1 MSTIQKGKQRTEV
14 PFRVDIVGS
23 FLRPETIKRARVQ
36 YQNNEISA
44 DELRKVEDT
53 EIARVVK
60 KQKAVGLKGVTDGEF
75 RRSWWHLDFMW
86 GLEGVTKKVSP
97 VGYLF
102 NGVETRAE
110 TAELSGKIR
119 GTNHPMIADYRQL
132 VSIAGNDVVARQ
144 TIPSPAQFLAE
155 LQRNQKT
162 TVAVYDKQ
170 DELVADIAAAYR
182 EVIRDFYEAGCRN
195 LQLDDCTWGM
205 LCDKGYWEAR
215 QKEGVDVNEIA
226 KLYAFVNNEA
236 IKDHPAD
243 MVITMHVCRGN
254 YASTWAASG
263 GYEPIAEVL
272 FGTVDVDGFY
282 LEFDTDRAGDFAPL
296 RFIKDQQ
303 VVLGLFSSKSGELEN
318 KEEIIGRIKE
328 ASQYVDINQLC
339 LSPQCGFAS
348 TEEGNHLTDQQ
359 QWDKLQFIKEI
370 ADEIWQ

>member
-1 MSTIQKGKQRTEV
+1 MSTIQKGNQRTEV

-53 EIARVVK
+53 EITRVVK
-60 KQKAVGLKGVTDGEF
+60 RQKAVGLKGVTDGEF

-86 GLEGVTKKVSP
+86 GIEGVTKKVSP

-162 TVAVYDKQ
+162 TVAVYNNQ

-215 QKEGVDVNEIA
+215 QKRV
-226 KLYAFVNNEA
+226 
-236 IKDHPAD
+236 
-243 MVITMHVCRGN
+243 
-254 YASTWAASG
+254 
-263 GYEPIAEVL
+263 
-272 FGTVDVDGFY
+272 
-282 LEFDTDRAGDFAPL
+282 
-296 RFIKDQQ
+296 
-303 VVLGLFSSKSGELEN
+303 
-318 KEEIIGRIKE
+318 
-328 ASQYVDINQLC
+328 
-339 LSPQCGFAS
+339 
-348 TEEGNHLTDQQ
+348 
-359 QWDKLQFIKEI
+359 
-370 ADEIWQ
+370 